1 MDRDPKQFQQ
11 DSGEPSEE
19 TLTAARTIDEQ
30 AAAIRERAQL
40 LGLPWHE
47 KPIEADPNAILLV
60 EPETAVRLRV
70 VPITLR
76 DGHLVLAMFDP
87 LDTESADEI
96 SILCGREVEREG
108 MEPGIFAELLRQ
120 HYGTTASKMADL
132 LGGQRTDLAALDAMR
147 LTERGR
153 QWLLHLQLWFHSLA
167 HPN

>member
-30 AAAIRERAQL
+30 AAAIRERARL

-96 SILCGREVEREG
+96 AILCGREVERG
-108 MEPGIFAELLRQ
+108 GHGARHLCR
-120 HYGTTASKMADL
+120 TASS
-132 LGGQRTDLAALDAMR
+132 ALRNNCIQD
-147 LTERGR
+147 GR
-153 QWLLHLQLWFHSLA
+153 PA
-167 HPN
+167 RRPGR